1 MYEVLTGDCDRDN
14 NTLTAYFGGNG
25 DIYIAISNTDE
36 NGIKTYHK
44 VRIAAT
50 GKCPYA
56 DKCHIHARTIGK
68 VGKRI
73 TQLTLF

>member
-25 DIYIAISNTDE
+25 DIYIAISDTDE

-44 VRIAAT
+44 VRIAT
-50 GKCPYA
+50 SGGSCPTNIKIA
-56 DKCHIHARTIGK
+56 AAELARA
-68 VGKRI
+68 
-73 TQLTLF
+73 FEDNE